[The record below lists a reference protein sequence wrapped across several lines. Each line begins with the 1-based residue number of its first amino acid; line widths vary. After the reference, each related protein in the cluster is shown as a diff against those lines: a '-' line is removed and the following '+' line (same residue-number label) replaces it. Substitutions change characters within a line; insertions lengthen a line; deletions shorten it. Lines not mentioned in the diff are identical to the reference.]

1 MFALLR
7 TRRWMSFTLL
17 VVFVISGFGLLSRW
31 QWGRA
36 EAKRIDRVA
45 LESAS
50 SASPI
55 PLPKSQTLKNSR
67 EWSKFIVSGHFVA
80 ADQVVV
86 RKRPL
91 NGTNGYWVLTMFKT
105 REGDS
110 VWVNRGWMPA
120 KGIATA
126 MPAIPQPVTSSQT
139 ITGAWR
145 YFEAA
150 SPEELNGLPN
160 GMVPAPAPEVL
171 PIPGSIPGYLQI
183 TDPAQTG
190 LELVPNPEIDEGQN
204 ISYAVQWILF
214 AAVAI
219 IGWFIFLRRE
229 AAEDARTAEV

>member
-1 MFALLR
+1 MFELLR

-17 VVFVISGFGLLSRW
+17 VVVVIIGFGLLSRW
-31 QWGRA
+31 QWSRA
-36 EAKRIDRVA
+36 ETKRLDRVA

-50 SASPI
+50 IAAPI
-55 PLPKSQTLKNSR
+55 PLPRDQTLKNSQD
-67 EWSKFIVSGHFVA
+67 WSKFNIYGRFVA
-80 ADQVVV
+80 ADQVLV

-91 NGTNGYWVLTMFKT
+91 NGTNGFWVMTIFETPKG
-105 REGDS
+105 ES
-110 VWVNRGWMPA
+110 IWVNRGWMPVR
-120 KGIATA
+120 GIATA
-126 MPAIPQPVTSSQT
+126 MPVIPEPETSSQT

-150 SPEELNGLPN
+150 SPEQLNGLPK

-171 PIPGSIPGYLQI
+171 PIQSSISGYLQI

-190 LELVPNPEIDEGQN
+190 LESIPAPEIDEGQN

-229 AAEDARTAEV
+229 ASEDALKNVI